1 MVLWHVESQ
10 ILYLNC
16 TFIQNLNLKML
27 TVTLKQINY
36 EMLKQEF
43 FGNT

>member
-10 ILYLNC
+10 ILYLSC